1 MHPVRKLAITWLLL
15 VSTGCSS
22 YSAPLR
28 GAPEGTWQGQI
39 TWRGASLECSV
50 RFRSD
55 GDSLRAW
62 FNSPDL
68 LLLGVPLDSVRF
80 KQRRIRFVTTDDH
93 RIAFEGTV
101 AGDSITGTVR
111 IGAVPGVVEP
121 GAGGVPPR
129 LTLRRTIVLPPPY
142 AIERVTFRSD
152 SVELGGTVYLPE
164 APPHTLPGVVILQG
178 SSANLRDAYH
188 FYADHFARTGFAVL
202 VFDKR
207 GHGESGGD
215 YGAATYEDLARD
227 AAAAVGAAARPSAR
241 GERARRALGP
251 EPWGRSSRPWWLG
264 AWTRWR
270 SWSRSRRQAWWSG
283 SRPPTRTASGWW
295 RPASAPRDANAA
307 ATLDRRLLDWLG
319 SGHDPRPT
327 RGRAGTRRDTPWRR
341 ASALPRYLPS
351 GARLDELVLAR
362 AHARPAALVAR
373 AQSCRR
379 SWCSAPP
386 TSCCPRAAECREHRA
401 RARPGRERRSH
412 GEDVPGANHVLRT
425 LPLVAGGA
433 WDWPRA
439 APGYLDLVTEW
450 MRAHARSNPKVV
462 CCGRLLLTGSRGP
475 ALAAAAASNLRRR
488 ASAGGGAR
496 SGSPRRD
503 LAPVVAGPLRRQST
517 RPGTAARAAVR
528 GSALVLPEP
537 QAHRRRAA
545 AVALGERFV
554 KFATESDTPR
564 ADRGRGPPLGVGRSF
579 SRACDSRWLWRKQPR
594 VRAVDRNSG
603 LPAVRAWDARR
614 HLGGG
619 WFVASGATDAVP
631 AGSRLCRRSGT

>member
-68 LLLGVPLDSVRF
+68 LLLGMPLDSVRF

-93 RIAFEGTV
+93 PIAFEGTV

-227 AAAAVGAAARPSAR
+227 AAAAVARL
-241 GERARRALGP
+241 RAHPRV
-251 EPWGRSSRPWWLG
+251 
-264 AWTRWR
+264 
-270 SWSRSRRQAWWSG
+270 
-283 SRPPTRTASGWW
+283 ASGRVGLWGLSQGAFLAPMVAQ
-295 RPASAPRDANAA
+295 RVDSLAFVVAISPPGMVVGLTSAYQDSVRLVATGFGTADANAA

-319 SGHDPRPT
+319 SGHD
-327 RGRAGTRRDTPWRR
+327 RARLAAELERVADTPWRR

-351 GARLDELVLAR
+351 GARLESWYWRGRTLDPLPSWRALELPALVVFGAADELLPAPSSAANIER
-362 AHARPAALVAR
+362 ALGQGGNVDHTVK
-373 AQSCRR
+373 
-379 SWCSAPP
+379 
-386 TSCCPRAAECREHRA
+386 TF
-401 RARPGRERRSH
+401 
-412 GEDVPGANHVLRT
+412 PGANHVLRT

-439 APGYLDLVTEW
+439 APGYLELVTEW
-450 MRAHARSNPKVV
+450 MRAHARSNP
-462 CCGRLLLTGSRGP
+462 
-475 ALAAAAASNLRRR
+475 
-488 ASAGGGAR
+488 
-496 SGSPRRD
+496 
-503 LAPVVAGPLRRQST
+503 
-517 RPGTAARAAVR
+517 
-528 GSALVLPEP
+528 
-537 QAHRRRAA
+537 
-545 AVALGERFV
+545 
-554 KFATESDTPR
+554 
-564 ADRGRGPPLGVGRSF
+564 
-579 SRACDSRWLWRKQPR
+579 
-594 VRAVDRNSG
+594 
-603 LPAVRAWDARR
+603 
-614 HLGGG
+614 
-619 WFVASGATDAVP
+619 
-631 AGSRLCRRSGT
+631 